1 MSSVVLLPLW
11 SFHMYFVELVC
22 EDTVQIEKIRKGTT
36 SVLGWVEE
44 INNLKI
50 SKGFGA
56 CAHCQKMQEIQQDSF

>member
-36 SVLGWVEE
+36 SVLG
-44 INNLKI
+44 
-50 SKGFGA
+50 
-56 CAHCQKMQEIQQDSF
+56 